1 MANYVSWIRSKVGHE
16 NMKKTALAM
25 LSIVVFLIG
34 CSSQPENKVNSEMI
48 QNSESSMEQSESQ
61 SEISSA
67 PETEKAATKW
77 EDIWYATREY
87 PSKAEETE
95 FSKLSAEEKTD
106 VLNPPQDLL
115 DEMTT
120 RELAELTLRYP
131 LFSVMPW
138 YDDTQKDIQLSIYAG
153 YSKIYEEILKR
164 DDHVEAILQAY
175 RNLELNRNASETEM
189 LTDESWQAEY
199 FVENFVLANGNN
211 FTDKQRSDYLE
222 IVQERTETYYS
233 KIDGCKLGRIS
244 FDTAKNPYRKYYF
257 YNVELPNRNGGGLM
271 STPYIEY
278 SDFLHGMTSAVL
290 YDESEELKIW
300 DIVKDNKLECTMLD
314 LDGDGVD
321 EMLIQAVDSPGTYN
335 GVFHCED
342 GRVICWNHD
351 ANEEACRDY
360 PLEDG
365 TMVRQYDTN
374 GSTIYT
380 IFKYLP
386 NGKIK
391 EINKLFARQ
400 ELMPEDSTEP
410 CPYYSLD
417 GREITKEEFEEALE
431 SMVNSVVLAKD
442 AWSALSVS

>member
-25 LSIVVFLIG
+25 LSIVVLLAG
-34 CSSQPENKVNSEMI
+34 CSGQPENNANNEVI
-48 QNSESSMEQSESQ
+48 QNSESFIEQSESQ
-61 SEISSA
+61 SGISSA

-120 RELAELTLRYP
+120 NELAELTLRYP

-211 FTDKQRSDYLE
+211 FTDK
-222 IVQERTETYYS
+222 
-233 KIDGCKLGRIS
+233 
-244 FDTAKNPYRKYYF
+244 
-257 YNVELPNRNGGGLM
+257 
-271 STPYIEY
+271 
-278 SDFLHGMTSAVL
+278 
-290 YDESEELKIW
+290 
-300 DIVKDNKLECTMLD
+300 
-314 LDGDGVD
+314 
-321 EMLIQAVDSPGTYN
+321 
-335 GVFHCED
+335 
-342 GRVICWNHD
+342 
-351 ANEEACRDY
+351 
-360 PLEDG
+360 
-365 TMVRQYDTN
+365 
-374 GSTIYT
+374 
-380 IFKYLP
+380 
-386 NGKIK
+386 
-391 EINKLFARQ
+391 
-400 ELMPEDSTEP
+400 
-410 CPYYSLD
+410 
-417 GREITKEEFEEALE
+417 
-431 SMVNSVVLAKD
+431 
-442 AWSALSVS
+442 